1 MSLPAHQQPQSSES
15 ATLTP
20 AAYSWGRSE
29 VQWRMALLR
38 MLDSRTLGRLVA
50 EIRPVDTTWARISV
64 YLIGFVLREKERQC

>member
-1 MSLPAHQQPQSSES
+1 
-15 ATLTP
+15 
-20 AAYSWGRSE
+20 
-29 VQWRMALLR
+29 MALLR